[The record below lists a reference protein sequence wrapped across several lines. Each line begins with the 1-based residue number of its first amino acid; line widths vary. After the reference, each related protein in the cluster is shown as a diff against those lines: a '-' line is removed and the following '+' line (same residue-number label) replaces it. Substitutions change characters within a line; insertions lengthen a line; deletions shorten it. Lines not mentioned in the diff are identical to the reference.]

1 MPILPAEPDVFPGE
15 LFADEPSALSG
26 PRDWWVLHTR
36 PRQEKSLARRLHAQ
50 GVPFYLP
57 TVARRGRV
65 RGRVLTARVPLFP
78 GYLFL
83 WGDAADRQSALATNR
98 VVRALA
104 VAEQPRL
111 WDDLR
116 QIHRLLAAGRPVTPE
131 DRLVPGAP
139 VEIAHGPLVGLRG
152 TISRTASGRRFVVQ
166 VDFIQR
172 GASVM
177 LDDFALVPLQLE
189 GSRQKAEGIWS

>member
-15 LFADEPSALSG
+15 LFDVELSVRSER
-26 PRDWWVLHTR
+26 PTQARDWWVLHTR
-36 PRQEKSLARRLHAQ
+36 PRQEKSLARRLFAQ
-50 GVPFYLP
+50 EVPFYLP
-57 TVARRGRV
+57 TVARRCRV
-65 RGRVLTARVPLFP
+65 RGRVLTAQVPLFP

-83 WGDAADRQSALATNR
+83 WGDAAERQSALATNR
-98 VVRALA
+98 VVRALV

-116 QIHRLLAAGRPVTPE
+116 QINRLLAAGLPVTPE
-131 DRLVPGAP
+131 DRLAPGAR
-139 VEIAHGPLVGLRG
+139 VEIAQGPLAGLRG

-177 LDDFALVPLQLE
+177 LDDFALVPLRPVL
-189 GSRQKAEGIWS
+189 S